1 MKKYLIPIIILVIV
15 AVIAAA
21 MVYVLL
27 QPRQSDML
35 GNGNDT
41 QQVSEETEPAEDG
54 MATAPSTAVP
64 GTYEDYNETA
74 FAQAEGRRLL
84 FFYAPWCPQCR
95 ALDASINE
103 GTVPS
108 GAAIFKIDYDSNQGL
123 RQRYEVMIQTTLVE
137 VDENG
142 NEIQKYVAYDV
153 PTLSAVGAAMNL

>member
-27 QPRQSDML
+27 QPRQSGML
-35 GNGNDT
+35 GSDT
-41 QQVSEETEPAEDG
+41 QQVSEEAEPAEDG

-64 GTYEDYNETA
+64 GKYEDYNETA
-74 FAQAEGRRLL
+74 FAQAEGRRIL

-142 NEIQKYVAYDV
+142 NEIQKYVAYDA
-153 PTLSAVGAAMNL
+153 PTLSAVVAAMNL